1 MSDSTILYENAQGVA
16 RITLNRPDKLN
27 SFTQTMHAALRSA
40 LDEAERDLATRV
52 IVLTGSGRGFC
63 AGQDLA
69 DAGVDP
75 TKGPV
80 TLHDTLDNNYKP
92 LITRIANAKVPVIA
106 AVNGV
111 AAGAGVSL
119 ALACDM
125 VVAAQSASFG
135 MAFAKIGLIP
145 DAGST
150 YFFPRAIGT
159 PLALGYALTGE
170 KLPAERA
177 AQLGMIWKCVPDAE
191 FADNVNTLSK
201 QLATSAPKAMQAIKS
216 MLRASGGLTLTQ
228 SLDAETVTQDSLG
241 KSADYAEGVQAFKEK
256 RAPNFSGR

>member
-1 MSDSTILYENAQGVA
+1 MSELTILFEHAHAVA
-16 RITLNRPDKLN
+16 RITLNRPERLN
-27 SFTQTMHAALRSA
+27 AFTQTMHEALRA
-40 LDEAERDLATRV
+40 AFDQAENNPATRV
-52 IVLTGSGRGFC
+52 IVLAASGRGFC

-69 DAGVDP
+69 DEGVDP
-75 TKGPV
+75 TKGEV
-80 TLHDTLDNNYKP
+80 SLHHTLESNYKP

-119 ALACDM
+119 ALACDF

-135 MAFAKIGLIP
+135 LAFAKIGLIP

-150 YFFPRAIGT
+150 YFLPRALGT

-177 AQLGMIWKCVPDAE
+177 AQLGMIWKCVPDADFKE
-191 FADNVNTLSK
+191 AVNTLSM
-201 QLATSAPKAMQAIKS
+201 QLAASAPRAMQAIKS
-216 MLRASGGLTLTQ
+216 MLRASGGLSLGQ
-228 SLDAETVTQDSLG
+228 SLDAETAIQDALG
-241 KSADYAEGVQAFKEK
+241 KSVDYAEGVAAFKEK
-256 RAPNFSGR
+256 RLAHFSGR

>member
-1 MSDSTILYENAQGVA
+1 MSDSTILYENAQGIA

-40 LDEAERDLATRV
+40 LDDAERDPATRV
-52 IVLTGSGRGFC
+52 IVLSGSGRGFC

-159 PLALGYALTGE
+159 PLALAYALTGE

-177 AQLGMIWKCVPDAE
+177 AQLGMIWKCVPDVE
-191 FADNVNTLSK
+191 FGDAVNSLSR
-201 QLATSAPKAMQAIKS
+201 QLAYSAPKAMQAIKS

>member
-1 MSDSTILYENAQGVA
+1 MSESTVLFEHAQGIA
-16 RITLNRPDKLN
+16 RITLNRPDRLN
-27 SFTQTMHAALRSA
+27 AFTQTMHAALRA
-40 LDEAERDLATRV
+40 AFDQAESDPATRV
-52 IVLTGSGRGFC
+52 IVLAASGRGFC

-69 DAGVDP
+69 DSGVDP

-80 TLHDTLDNNYKP
+80 TLHDTLENNYKP
-92 LITRIANAKVPVIA
+92 LITRIANAKIPVIA

-119 ALACDM
+119 ALACDI

-159 PLALGYALTGE
+159 PLALAYALTGE

-191 FADNVNTLSK
+191 FAEAVNTLSQ
-201 QLATSAPKAMQAIKS
+201 QLASSAPKAMATIKS
-216 MLRASGGLTLTQ
+216 MLRASGAL
-228 SLDAETVTQDSLG
+228 SLEKSLNAETVTQDALG
-241 KSADYAEGVQAFKEK
+241 KSADYAEGVLAFKEK
-256 RAPNFSGR
+256 RAPRFSGR

>member
-1 MSDSTILYENAQGVA
+1 MSEPTVLFEHAHGIA

-27 SFTQTMHAALRSA
+27 AFTQAMHAALRAA
-40 LDEAERDLATRV
+40 LDEAESNPATRV
-52 IVLTGSGRGFC
+52 IVLAASGRGFC

-80 TLHDTLDNNYKP
+80 TLHDTLENNYKP

-119 ALACDM
+119 ALACDI
-125 VVAAQSASFG
+125 VIAAQSASFG

-159 PLALGYALTGE
+159 PLALAYALTGE

-177 AQLGMIWKCVPDAE
+177 AQLGMIWKCVPDADFLE
-191 FADNVNTLSK
+191 AVNTLSK
-201 QLATSAPKAMQAIKS
+201 QLASSAPKAIAAIKS
-216 MLRASGGLTLTQ
+216 MLRASGALSLAQ
-228 SLDAETVTQDSLG
+228 SLNTETATQDALG
-241 KSADYAEGVQAFKEK
+241 KSADYAEGVLAFKEK
-256 RAPNFSGR
+256 RAPHFSGR

>member
-1 MSDSTILYENAQGVA
+1 MSDSTILYENAQGIA

-40 LDEAERDLATRV
+40 LDEAERDPTTRV

-80 TLHDTLDNNYKP
+80 TLHDTLDSNYKP
-92 LITRIANAKVPVIA
+92 LITRIATAKVPVIA

-125 VVAAQSASFG
+125 VIAAQSASFG

-159 PLALGYALTGE
+159 PLALAYALTGE

-191 FADNVNTLSK
+191 FTDAVNTLSK
-201 QLATSAPKAMQAIKS
+201 QLASSAPKAMQAIKS